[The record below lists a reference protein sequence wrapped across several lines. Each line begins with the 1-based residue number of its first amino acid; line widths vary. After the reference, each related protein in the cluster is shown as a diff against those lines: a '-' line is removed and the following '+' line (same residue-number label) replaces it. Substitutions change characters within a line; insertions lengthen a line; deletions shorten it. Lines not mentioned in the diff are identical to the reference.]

1 MAMGDREMIDY
12 ADHQIDRMVGALMG
26 TEKINIFSLAKTIQR
41 KPESLDSEENEL
53 VISILLATALKR
65 LVSVYRELGRAQ
77 S

>member
-1 MAMGDREMIDY
+1 MAMGDQEMVDY

-26 TEKINIFSLAKTIQR
+26 TEKINIFSLAKTIQK
-41 KPESLDSEENEL
+41 KPEDLDNEENEL

-65 LVSVYRELGRAQ
+65 LVSVYRDFGRDR